1 MSHTPVAL
9 VTGAATRIGRAIALR
24 MAAEG
29 RDVAVHYRSSREAAE
44 SLCDAI
50 RALGRVAEAFGADLT
65 RTEEVARLAGEVLDR
80 FGRVDILVNNA
91 SPFHPTPVLG
101 TDPAVLVD
109 ACDEFHAVHVRA
121 PLQLIAAFAP
131 GMRSRGTG
139 RVVNLTDAALRTP
152 RPDFGPYQASKA
164 ALEQLTRVLGREL
177 GPEITVNAVAPGA
190 ILPPPGGTVEAMAET
205 IANIPA
211 RRLGRVEE
219 IADAVEFFAGGPS
232 YVTGQILAVDGGR

>member
-1 MSHTPVAL
+1 MSHSPVAL

-29 RDVAVHYRSSREAAE
+29 RAVAVHYRASGEAAR
-44 SLCDAI
+44 SLCEEIRGLGCDAD
-50 RALGRVAEAFGADLT
+50 AFGADLT
-65 RTEEVARLAGEVLDR
+65 SAEDVARLARDVLER
-80 FGRVDILVNNA
+80 FGRVDVLVNNA

-101 TDPAVLVD
+101 TDPKALVD

-131 GMRSRGTG
+131 GMRSRGEG
-139 RVVNLTDAALRTP
+139 RVVNLTDAALGTP
-152 RPDFGPYQASKA
+152 RPEFAPYQASKA
-164 ALEQLTRVLGREL
+164 ALEQLTKVLGREL
-177 GPEITVNAVAPGA
+177 APEITVNAVAPGA
-190 ILPPPGGTVEAMAET
+190 ILPPPGMTNQGMEGVVAQ
-205 IANIPA
+205 IPA

-219 IADAVEFFAGGPS
+219 IADAVEFFVGGPS

>member
-29 RDVAVHYRSSREAAE
+29 RSVAVHYRASAE
-44 SLCDAI
+44 SARSLCEEIRGEGRDAH
-50 RALGRVAEAFGADLT
+50 AFGADLT
-65 RTEEVARLAGEVLDR
+65 SAAEVAELARDVLRR
-80 FGRVDILVNNA
+80 FGRVDVLVNNA
-91 SPFHPTPVLG
+91 SPFHPTPVLE
-101 TDPAVLVD
+101 TDPQALVT

-131 GMRSRGTG
+131 GMRSRGEG
-139 RVVNLTDAALRTP
+139 RVVNLTDAALGTP
-152 RPDFGPYQASKA
+152 RPEFAPYQASKA
-164 ALEQLTRVLGREL
+164 ALEQLTKVLGREL
-177 GPEITVNAVAPGA
+177 APEITVNAVAPGA
-190 ILPPPGGTVEAMAET
+190 ILPPPGMTNQGMAGVV
-205 IANIPA
+205 AQIPA

-219 IADAVEFFAGGPS
+219 IADAVEFFVGGPS